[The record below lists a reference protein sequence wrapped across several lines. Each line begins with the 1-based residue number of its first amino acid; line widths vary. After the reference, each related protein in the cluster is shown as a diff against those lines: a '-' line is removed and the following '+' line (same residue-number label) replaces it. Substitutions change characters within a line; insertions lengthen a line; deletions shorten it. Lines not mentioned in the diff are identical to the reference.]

1 MGTSLLLLDL
11 AQWHDLLN
19 QELAQCH
26 LEGLAPC
33 RLWELARCRLLLLLG
48 GQEWLDSHLHMP
60 SRLESW
66 KQLEVLE
73 R

>member
-1 MGTSLLLLDL
+1 MGTRLLLLDL

-19 QELAQCH
+19 QEHAQCH
-26 LEGLAPC
+26 LEGLAP
-33 RLWELARCRLLLLLG
+33 CRLLLLLG